1 MTQTTRHVLLIAIL
15 LSAVPAA
22 LLAKP
27 AYKRVHIA
35 TMKALLTGEYDK
47 AASLAE
53 KVLAKTPDDP
63 ETLYCLAIAQA
74 QLKDVPKARATAA
87 AAVKA
92 GLPIGRFFAG
102 PRKLVAP
109 LVADGGFGELAKKAG
124 FVGLVHGPLLGC
136 VTDTSAKIWVRTATE
151 VPVTVVCAKSADL
164 GSPACTAT
172 VKTRA
177 DRDYTAVIPLTKL
190 EADTVYHYDVR
201 IGGKEFEIRIGDKR
215 VSTWSGGKTAMVGGK
230 PWSFRTFTPG
240 GRKAK
245 FVIGFAG
252 GAGYVPVHE
261 RVWDTILK
269 HKPRAFLQLGDNVY
283 IDQPK
288 FLGIHHYC
296 YYRRQS
302 RPEYRRLVAT
312 AAIYAIWD
320 DHDFGTNDCWG
331 GPEID
336 QPEWKIPVWRI
347 FRDNWNNPSYGGG
360 EKQPGCWFD
369 FSIGDV
375 DFFMTDGRY
384 YRTAPR
390 KTPKDK
396 ISMLGPVQKKWLLAR
411 LKASKAT
418 FKVIASGTPWTFLA
432 KGKSLDTWNGFQAER
447 EEIFSCIEA
456 NKIGGVVLLS
466 ADRHRSDVWK
476 IPRKNGYDFYE
487 FESSRLTNQ
496 HVHPTMKKAM
506 FSWNGHGFGLLTFDT
521 AKADPQVT
529 YRIVSI
535 DNKVIHTF
543 TVKKSQLTHK

>member
-1 MTQTTRHVLLIAIL
+1 MTQMRRRLPLVACVLTA
-15 LSAVPAA
+15 LSAAA
-22 LLAKP
+22 IAAP

-35 TMKALLTGEYDK
+35 TMKALLAGEYDK

-63 ETLYCLAIAQA
+63 DTLYCLAIAQA
-74 QLKDVPKARATAA
+74 QRKDLAKARSTAA
-87 AAVKA
+87 AALKA
-92 GLPIGRFFAG
+92 GLPVGRFFAG

-109 LVADGGFGELAKKAG
+109 LVADSGFRELAEKAG

-151 VPVTVVCAKSADL
+151 VPVTVLCGKSADL

-172 VKTRA
+172 VTTRA
-177 DRDYTAVIPLTKL
+177 DRDYTAVIPLTNL

-201 IGGKEFEIRIGDKR
+201 IGGK
-215 VSTWSGGKTAMVGGK
+215 TATVGGK

-240 GRKAK
+240 GQKAK
-245 FVIGFAG
+245 FIIGFAG
-252 GAGYVPVHE
+252 GAGYVPPNE

-269 HKPRAFLQLGDNVY
+269 HQPRAFLQLGDNVY

-288 FLGIHHYC
+288 FPGIQHYC

-302 RPEYRRLVAT
+302 RPEYRRLVAA

-320 DHDFGTNDCWG
+320 DHDFGTNDSWG
-331 GPEID
+331 GPEIGE
-336 QPEWKIPVWRI
+336 PEWKIPVWRV
-347 FRDNWNNPSYGGG
+347 FRDNWNNPYYAGG

-369 FSIGDV
+369 FSIADV

-390 KTPKDK
+390 KTPKDQ

-418 FKVIASGTPWTFLA
+418 FKVLASGTPWTFFA

-476 IPRKNGYDFYE
+476 IPREKGYDFYE

-496 HVHPTMKKAM
+496 HVHGTMKQAM

-521 AKADPQVT
+521 TKSDPEVT

-535 DNKVIHTF
+535 DNKLIHTF